1 MTASPPA
8 RSDEKPVPI
17 GPRPAIVRSVKP
29 QLPFPQPHPLRA
41 GDELLALR
49 NDGPIHRVLTPVGD
63 EAWLVTGYAQVRE
76 LMDDDR
82 LGRSHRT
89 PETAPRSRASALF
102 GGPIGDFDAEPAG
115 HKRMRSLLQ
124 PHFSPRRLRALE
136 PKVEALTAGLLDQLA
151 DDGPPADLHA
161 TLAGPL
167 PALVICELLG
177 VPYDDRDSFRVWV
190 DSAAFDPDPVAS
202 GQGMAAL
209 VEYGVSLVAEKRRH
223 PGDDVISH
231 LCDVDDLA
239 DVEIAVLAVSL
250 LFAGYETTVAQIW
263 LQTVQLL
270 NDRGKWLMLL
280 DDASLIPKAT
290 EELMRASMVGGVGIP
305 RYARDA
311 IDIGG
316 VTIADGDLVLLDPGS
331 ANNDPAFFTDPDV
344 VDFTRTGPQPLSFG
358 YGGRYCLGAPLARME
373 LNSVFSQMIPRF
385 PDMRLAA
392 DAATLSINTEA
403 LGSGLVA
410 LPVSWGDG

>member
-1 MTASPPA
+1 M
-8 RSDEKPVPI
+8 
-17 GPRPAIVRSVKP
+17 
-29 QLPFPQPHPLRA
+29 Q
-41 GDELLALR
+41 ALR
-49 NDGPIHRVLTPVGD
+49 TAGPIHRVRTPVGD

-115 HKRMRSLLQ
+115 HTRMRALLQ

-136 PKVEALTAGLLDQLA
+136 PRVEALTRGLLDQLA

-161 TLAGPL
+161 KLAGPL

-177 VPYDDRDSFRVWV
+177 VPYDDRDTFRVWV
-190 DSAAFDPDPVAS
+190 DSAAFNADPVES
-202 GQGMAAL
+202 GQGMIAL
-209 VEYGVSLVAEKRRH
+209 VDYGVSLVAQKRRH

-239 DVEIAVLAVSL
+239 DVEIAVLAVTL
-250 LFAGYETTVAQIW
+250 LFAGYETTVIQIW

-270 NDRGKWLMLL
+270 SGSREWQTLL
-280 DDASLIPKAT
+280 DDPSLIPKAS
-290 EELMRASMVGGVGIP
+290 EELIRACLIGGVGIP
-305 RYARDA
+305 RYARDP
-311 IDIGG
+311 IDIAG
-316 VTIADGDLVLLDPGS
+316 VTIAEGNLVLLDPGS

-344 VDFTRTGPQPLSFG
+344 VDFNRTGPQPLSFG

-385 PDMRLAA
+385 PDMQLAVDVA
-392 DAATLSINTEA
+392 SLSINTEA

-410 LPVSWGDG
+410 LPVTWGGR

>member
-1 MTASPPA
+1 M
-8 RSDEKPVPI
+8 
-17 GPRPAIVRSVKP
+17 
-29 QLPFPQPHPLRA
+29 Q
-41 GDELLALR
+41 ALR
-49 NDGPIHRVLTPVGD
+49 TAGPIHRVRTPVGD

-82 LGRSHRT
+82 LGRSHRS
-89 PETAPRSRASALF
+89 PETAPRSRASVLF

-115 HKRMRSLLQ
+115 HTRMRALLQ

-136 PKVEALTAGLLDQLA
+136 PKVEALTRGLLDQLA

-161 TLAGPL
+161 RLAGPL

-177 VPYDDRDSFRVWV
+177 VPYDDRDTFRVWV
-190 DSAAFDPDPVAS
+190 DSAAFNTDPVES
-202 GQGMAAL
+202 GQGMIAL
-209 VEYGVSLVAEKRRH
+209 VDYGVSLVAEKRRH

-239 DVEIAVLAVSL
+239 DVEIAVLAVAL
-250 LFAGYETTVAQIW
+250 LFAGYETTVIQIW

-270 NDRGKWLMLL
+270 SGSRKWQTLL
-280 DDASLIPKAT
+280 DDPSLIPKAT
-290 EELMRASMVGGVGIP
+290 EELIRASMIGGVGIP
-305 RYARDA
+305 RYARDTINIA
-311 IDIGG
+311 DI
-316 VTIADGDLVLLDPGS
+316 TIAEGDLVLLDPGS
-331 ANNDPAFFTDPDV
+331 ANNDPAFFKDPDV
-344 VDFTRTGPQPLSFG
+344 VDFNRTGPQPLSFG

-385 PDMRLAA
+385 PDMQLAV
-392 DAATLSINTEA
+392 DVTDLSINTEA

-410 LPVSWGDG
+410 LPVTWGGR

>member
-1 MTASPPA
+1 VTT
-8 RSDEKPVPI
+8 
-17 GPRPAIVRSVKP
+17 

-41 GDELLALR
+41 GEELQALR
-49 NDGPIHRVLTPVGD
+49 TAGPIHRVRTPVGD
-63 EAWLVTGYAQVRE
+63 DAWLVTGYAQVRE

-82 LGRSHRT
+82 LGRSHRS
-89 PETAPRSRASALF
+89 PETAPRSRASVLF

-115 HKRMRSLLQ
+115 HTRMRALLQ

-136 PKVEALTAGLLDQLA
+136 PKVEALTRGLLDQLA

-161 TLAGPL
+161 RLAGPL

-177 VPYDDRDSFRVWV
+177 VPYDDRDTFRVWV
-190 DSAAFDPDPVAS
+190 DSAAFNTDPVES
-202 GQGMAAL
+202 GQGMIAL
-209 VEYGVSLVAEKRRH
+209 VDYGVSLVAEKRRH

-239 DVEIAVLAVSL
+239 DVEIAVLAVAL
-250 LFAGYETTVAQIW
+250 LFAGYETTVIQIW

-270 NDRGKWLMLL
+270 SGSRKWQTLL
-280 DDASLIPKAT
+280 DDPSLIPKAT
-290 EELMRASMVGGVGIP
+290 EELIRASMIGGVGIP
-305 RYARDA
+305 RYARDTINIA
-311 IDIGG
+311 DI
-316 VTIADGDLVLLDPGS
+316 TIAEGDLVLLDPGS
-331 ANNDPAFFTDPDV
+331 ANNDPAFFKDPDV
-344 VDFTRTGPQPLSFG
+344 VDFNRTGPQPLSFG

-385 PDMRLAA
+385 PDMQLAV
-392 DAATLSINTEA
+392 DVTDLSINTEA

-410 LPVSWGDG
+410 LPVTWGGR

>member
-1 MTASPPA
+1 VTT
-8 RSDEKPVPI
+8 
-17 GPRPAIVRSVKP
+17 

-41 GDELLALR
+41 GEELQALR
-49 NDGPIHRVLTPVGD
+49 TAGPIHRVRTPVGD
-63 EAWLVTGYAQVRE
+63 DAWLVTGYAQVRE

-82 LGRSHRT
+82 LGRSHRS

-115 HKRMRSLLQ
+115 HTRMRALLQ

-136 PKVEALTAGLLDQLA
+136 PKVEALTRGLLDQLA

-161 TLAGPL
+161 RLAGPL

-177 VPYDDRDSFRVWV
+177 VPYDDRDTFRVWV
-190 DSAAFDPDPVAS
+190 DSAAFNTDPVES
-202 GQGMAAL
+202 GQGMIAL
-209 VEYGVSLVAEKRRH
+209 VDYGVSLVAEKRRH

-239 DVEIAVLAVSL
+239 DVEIAVLAVAL
-250 LFAGYETTVAQIW
+250 LFAGYETTVIQIW

-270 NDRGKWLMLL
+270 SGSRKWQTLL
-280 DDASLIPKAT
+280 DDPSLIPKAT
-290 EELMRASMVGGVGIP
+290 EELIRASMIGGVGIP
-305 RYARDA
+305 RYARDTINIA
-311 IDIGG
+311 DI
-316 VTIADGDLVLLDPGS
+316 TIAEGDLVLLDPGS
-331 ANNDPAFFTDPDV
+331 ANNDPAFFKDPDV
-344 VDFTRTGPQPLSFG
+344 VDFNRTGPQPLSFG

-385 PDMRLAA
+385 PDMQLAV
-392 DAATLSINTEA
+392 DVTDLSINTEA

-410 LPVSWGDG
+410 LPVTWGGR

>member
-1 MTASPPA
+1 
-8 RSDEKPVPI
+8 
-17 GPRPAIVRSVKP
+17 
-29 QLPFPQPHPLRA
+29 LPFPQPHPLRA
-41 GDELLALR
+41 GDELQALR
-49 NDGPIHRVLTPVGD
+49 TDGPIHRVRTPVGD
-63 EAWLVTGYAQVRE
+63 EAWLVTGYAAVRE

-82 LGRSHRT
+82 LGRSHRS

-115 HKRMRSLLQ
+115 HQRMRSLLQ

-136 PKVEALTAGLLDQLA
+136 PKVEALTRGLLDQLA

-161 TLAGPL
+161 KLAGPL

-177 VPYDDRDSFRVWV
+177 VPYGDRDRFRVWV
-190 DSAAFDPDPVAS
+190 DAAAFDTDPAES
-202 GQGMAAL
+202 GQGMIAL
-209 VEYGVSLVAEKRRH
+209 VDYGVSLVADKRRQ

-231 LCDVDDLA
+231 LCEHDDLE

-250 LFAGYETTVAQIW
+250 LFAGYETTVVQIW
-263 LQTVQLL
+263 MHAVQLL
-270 NDRGKWLMLL
+270 SDRTRWQALL
-280 DDASLIPKAT
+280 DDPSLIPKAT
-290 EELMRASMVGGVGIP
+290 EELIRASMIGGVGIP

-311 IDIGG
+311 IDIAG
-316 VTIADGDLVLLDPGS
+316 VTIAEGDLVLLDPGS
-331 ANNDPAFFTDPDV
+331 ANHDPAFFTDPDV
-344 VDFTRTGPQPLSFG
+344 IDFRRTGSQPLSFG

-385 PDMRLAA
+385 PDMRLAVDVTA
-392 DAATLSINTEA
+392 LSINTDA

-410 LPVSWGDG
+410 LPVTWGDG

>member
-1 MTASPPA
+1 M
-8 RSDEKPVPI
+8 
-17 GPRPAIVRSVKP
+17 
-29 QLPFPQPHPLRA
+29 Q
-41 GDELLALR
+41 ALR
-49 NDGPIHRVLTPVGD
+49 TAGPIHRVRTPVGD

-115 HKRMRSLLQ
+115 HKRMRALLQ

-136 PKVEALTAGLLDQLA
+136 PKVEALTGGLLDQLA

-161 TLAGPL
+161 KLAGPL

-177 VPYDDRDSFRVWV
+177 VPYNDRDTFRVWV
-190 DSAAFDPDPVAS
+190 DSAAFNADPIES
-202 GQGMAAL
+202 GQGMIAL
-209 VEYGVSLVAEKRRH
+209 VDYGVSLVAEKRRH

-250 LFAGYETTVAQIW
+250 LFAGYETTVIQIW

-270 NDRGKWLMLL
+270 SGSRKWQTLLNDP
-280 DDASLIPKAT
+280 SLIPKAS
-290 EELMRASMVGGVGIP
+290 EELIRACLIGGVGIP
-305 RYARDA
+305 RYARDT
-311 IDIGG
+311 IDIAGI
-316 VTIADGDLVLLDPGS
+316 TIAEGDLVLLDPGS
-331 ANNDPAFFTDPDV
+331 ANNDPAFFKDPDV
-344 VDFTRTGPQPLSFG
+344 VDFNRTGPQPLSFG

-385 PDMRLAA
+385 PDMQLAVDVA
-392 DAATLSINTEA
+392 DLSINTDA

-410 LPVSWGDG
+410 LPVTWGGR

>member
-1 MTASPPA
+1 M
-8 RSDEKPVPI
+8 R
-17 GPRPAIVRSVKP
+17 P

-41 GDELLALR
+41 GDELQALR
-49 NDGPIHRVLTPVGD
+49 TDGPIHRVRTPVGD

-82 LGRSHRT
+82 LGRSHRS

-115 HKRMRSLLQ
+115 HQRMRALLQ

-136 PKVEALTAGLLDQLA
+136 PKVEALTRGLLDQLA

-161 TLAGPL
+161 KLAGPL

-177 VPYDDRDSFRVWV
+177 VPYGDRDTFRVWV
-190 DSAAFDPDPVAS
+190 DAAAFDPDQVAS

-209 VEYGVSLVAEKRRH
+209 VDYGVSLVAEKRRR

-250 LFAGYETTVAQIW
+250 LFAGYETTVIQIW

-270 NDRGKWLMLL
+270 SGSRKWQTLL
-280 DDASLIPKAT
+280 DDPSLIPKAT
-290 EELMRASMVGGVGIP
+290 EELIRASMIGGVGIP
-305 RYARDA
+305 RYARDTINIA
-311 IDIGG
+311 DI
-316 VTIADGDLVLLDPGS
+316 TIAEGDLVLLDPGS
-331 ANNDPAFFTDPDV
+331 ANNDPAFFKDPDV
-344 VDFTRTGPQPLSFG
+344 VDFNRTGPKPLSFG

-385 PDMRLAA
+385 PDMRLAV
-392 DAATLSINTEA
+392 DVTDLSINTNA

-410 LPVSWGDG
+410 LPVTWGGN

>member
-1 MTASPPA
+1 VTT
-8 RSDEKPVPI
+8 
-17 GPRPAIVRSVKP
+17 

-41 GDELLALR
+41 GEELQALR
-49 NDGPIHRVLTPVGD
+49 TAGPIHRVRTPVGD
-63 EAWLVTGYAQVRE
+63 DAWLVTGYAQVRE

-82 LGRSHRT
+82 LGRSHRS
-89 PETAPRSRASALF
+89 PETAPRSRASVLF

-115 HKRMRSLLQ
+115 HTRMRALLQ

-136 PKVEALTAGLLDQLA
+136 PKVEALTRGLLDQLA

-161 TLAGPL
+161 RLAGPL

-177 VPYDDRDSFRVWV
+177 VPYDDRDTFRVWV
-190 DSAAFDPDPVAS
+190 DSAAFNTDPVES
-202 GQGMAAL
+202 GQGMIAL
-209 VEYGVSLVAEKRRH
+209 VDYGVSLVAEKRRR

-239 DVEIAVLAVSL
+239 DVEIAVLAVAL
-250 LFAGYETTVAQIW
+250 LFAGYETTVIQIW

-270 NDRGKWLMLL
+270 SGSRKWQTLL
-280 DDASLIPKAT
+280 DDPSLIPKAT
-290 EELMRASMVGGVGIP
+290 EELIRASMIGGVGIP
-305 RYARDA
+305 RYARDTINIA
-311 IDIGG
+311 DI
-316 VTIADGDLVLLDPGS
+316 TIAEGDLVLLDPGS
-331 ANNDPAFFTDPDV
+331 ANNDPAFFKDPDV
-344 VDFTRTGPQPLSFG
+344 VDFNRTGPQPLSFG

-385 PDMRLAA
+385 PDMQLAV
-392 DAATLSINTEA
+392 DVTDLSINTEA

-410 LPVSWGDG
+410 LPVTWGGR